1 MLTSALVEQLIDK
14 LLQKGALRESYAEEL
29 RLTSSLKEILESG
42 AVEYRVFA
50 ETVAEISGIPFLPNP
65 VPRKITRS
73 IFDDDSETTL
83 PLKIEEMFSLKAVP
97 IEGGYGILYPLPQH
111 EKLGEKLYVISYDE
125 FLKVVKSY
133 AKRSPLEV
141 EDYLSRDK
149 ILEAVLLTL
158 VQAAVENASDVHI
171 LTPSNVIRFRIDGT
185 VFTYCSLMGKGNEVA
200 NAFFS
205 LSGRTPKNPHAQ
217 PNSIRLSGDEILKDN
232 HIKEVDAEVRELLP
246 LLKQIDFRIEI
257 VPHPPQ
263 ALSTTARL
271 LDRGKTFWKLDSLG
285 LPSSTVDRLRR
296 IVLRRGVLL
305 VTGETGS
312 GKTTTCYALLTEI
325 DAVRHTLITIEDP
338 IEFRNRF
345 WKQLEYKETGEIK
358 LTFTRLLS
366 SVLRQDPDVIF
377 VGETRDAETAKLLF
391 QASNTGH
398 SVISTLHTNSAYDT
412 IMRLRD
418 LLASFSTEEEVKM
431 KLVSFLKAILSQ
443 RLLRRVCPY
452 CSKEEEIPHE
462 IYSELE
468 RRTNGLLSKMGVTTH
483 LVGKGCKECRGTGYL
498 GRVLVSEFVEITPEI
513 AEKLLEGISKNR
525 FESLM
530 LEQGNDTILVN
541 AVKKAAAF
549 ETNFFEIAEKL

>member
-1 MLTSALVEQLIDK
+1 MLTSTLIEQLIDELVK
-14 LLQKGALRESYAEEL
+14 KKALRKSYAEEL
-29 RLTSSLKEILESG
+29 RFSATIRDILESG
-42 AVEYRVFA
+42 AVDYKAFA
-50 ETVAEISGIPFLPNP
+50 ETVAEITGIPYLENP
-65 VPRKITRS
+65 IPRKIEKS
-73 IFDDDSETTL
+73 IFDDEEQKL
-83 PLKIEEMFSLKAVP
+83 PLSMEQIFSLKAVP

-111 EKLGEKLYVISYDE
+111 EELAENLYIISYDK
-125 FLKVVKSY
+125 FLSTVKAY
-133 AKRSPLEV
+133 ARRSPSEI
-141 EDYLSRDK
+141 EDYLSRNK
-149 ILEAVLLTL
+149 ILEAVLLML
-158 VQAAVENASDVHI
+158 VQASVEDASDIHI
-171 LTPSNVIRFRIDGT
+171 LASSDVVRFRIGGT
-185 VFTYCSLMGKGNEVA
+185 LFTFCSLQGKANEVA
-200 NAFFS
+200 RVFFS
-205 LSGRTPKNPHAQ
+205 LSGKVPQNPHAQ
-217 PNSIRLSGDEILKDN
+217 PNSIRLSGKDIVRNEEINKLET
-232 HIKEVDAEVRELLP
+232 EVKELLP
-246 LLKQIDFRIEI
+246 LINHIDFRIEI
-257 VPHPPQ
+257 VPHPPSL
-263 ALSTTARL
+263 LSTTARL
-271 LDRGKTFWKLDSLG
+271 LDRGKTFWKLDRLG

-312 GKTTTCYALLTEI
+312 GKTTTCYALLSEI

-345 WKQLEYKETGEIK
+345 WKQLEYRKTEAID
-358 LTFTRLLS
+358 LSFSRLLS

-431 KLVSFLKAILSQ
+431 KIVSFLKAVLSQ

-452 CSKEEEIPHE
+452 CSREEKIPHE

-468 RRTNGLLSKMGVTTH
+468 RRTDGLLSKMGVTTH
-483 LVGKGCKECRGTGYL
+483 LVGRGCEKCRGTGYL

-530 LEQGNDTILVN
+530 LEQGNETILIN
-541 AVKKAAAF
+541 AVKKAAGL